1 MVKKNPLQ
9 FALRGEGA
17 AAVLFW
23 GYPFRRD
30 FRGGQSRLFFLFGI
44 KWAQRREGD
53 KIAKILRINR
63 KKLMSVDIVFFDI
76 IKKIEIRRAGAFVER
91 MWLSKKK
98 TFASELASVSLF

>member
-1 MVKKNPLQ
+1 MS
-9 FALRGEGA
+9 G
-17 AAVLFW
+17 
-23 GYPFRRD
+23 
-30 FRGGQSRLFFLFGI
+30 GGQSRLFFLFGI

-76 IKKIEIRRAGAFVER
+76 IKKIAIRRAGAFVER

-98 TFASELASVSLF
+98 TSASELASVSLF